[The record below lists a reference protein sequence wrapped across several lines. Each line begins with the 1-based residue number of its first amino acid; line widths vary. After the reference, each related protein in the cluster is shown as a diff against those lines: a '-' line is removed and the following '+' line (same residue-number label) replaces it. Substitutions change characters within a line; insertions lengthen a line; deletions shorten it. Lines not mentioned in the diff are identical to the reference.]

1 MKQFPMSTFLRTAMV
16 AVAAVL
22 LTACVHARNDYY
34 EPAPHYPPQVV
45 YYDYWY
51 YPAIGCYFDIRT
63 NYYIYFEHGSWI
75 RVRVLPPHLRPYLGR
90 HVTVRSPHQRPY
102 DEHYRHREQHPPERY
117 KQTRPGEKGHDAWV
131 GPPRTEI
138 PDRDRRDKNRDQDR
152 NGGDTR
158 RDGNGDRGPGREI
171 PERERDNRRQ
181 DNGDRRQDGQGQ
193 ERDRNGDRTPG
204 AGQRENREHAE
215 DYKRPEPKTQSR
227 EAPGRREP
235 GATTAPAKPP
245 YKEREQEQRKEA
257 AQKRD
262 RDASE
267 RRDDDH
273 NKDAND
279 SKPGK
284 ERRGPDNRD
293 ETGR

>member
-1 MKQFPMSTFLRTAMV
+1 MKQFTLSTFSRTAMV
-16 AVAAVL
+16 AVAAVI
-22 LTACVHARNDYY
+22 LTACVHVRDDYY

-63 NYYIYFEHGSWI
+63 NDYIYFEHGHWI
-75 RVRVLPPHLRPYLGR
+75 RVRVLPPHLRPYLGH

-117 KQTRPGEKGHDAWV
+117 KQTRPGERGHDAWV

-138 PDRDRRDKNRDQDR
+138 PDHDRRDKSRDQGR

-171 PERERDNRRQ
+171 PERKRD
-181 DNGDRRQDGQGQ
+181 DRRQDGQGQ
-193 ERDRNGDRTPG
+193 ERDRDGGRAPG
-204 AGQRENREHAE
+204 AGQRENRERTE
-215 DYKRPEPKTQSR
+215 DYRRPEPKTQLQ
-227 EAPGRREP
+227 EASPGRSEP
-235 GATTAPAKPP
+235 AATTAPAKPP
-245 YKEREQEQRKEA
+245 HKAREQEKRKES
-257 AQKRD
+257 AQTRD
-262 RDASE
+262 RDASK
-267 RRDDDH
+267 RRDDDRK
-273 NKDAND
+273 KDADD

-284 ERRGPDNRD
+284 
-293 ETGR
+293 